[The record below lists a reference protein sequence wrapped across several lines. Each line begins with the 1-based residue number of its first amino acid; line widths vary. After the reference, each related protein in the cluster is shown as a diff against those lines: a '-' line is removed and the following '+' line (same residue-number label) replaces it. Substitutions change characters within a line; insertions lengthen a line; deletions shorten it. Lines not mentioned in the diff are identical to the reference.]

1 MYFRACFNTASV
13 AKINFITMYPVYDI
27 LLEQQFVYKLQSL
40 PRPTR
45 TREECPL
52 ILFPQSY
59 DVSVFVRSNEL
70 LTQGKCTQCVST
82 FCASYFRKS
91 NYLRQNCVTV
101 QEQVHITFVSYF
113 CYVTVFITASQCHM
127 ANFVNEHINKNKLFS
142 LRISF

>member
-1 MYFRACFNTASV
+1 MYFRACFTTASV

-59 DVSVFVRSNEL
+59 DVRVFVRSNEL
-70 LTQGKCTQCVST
+70 LTQGNVHNVCQR
-82 FCASYFRKS
+82 F
-91 NYLRQNCVTV
+91 V
-101 QEQVHITFVSYF
+101 QVIF
-113 CYVTVFITASQCHM
+113 ASQIICDKIM
-127 ANFVNEHINKNKLFS
+127 LPYSNKFISYLFFIFVMLPFLLLPANATYYRKFCELTYE
-142 LRISF
+142 LE